1 MQPFTLLIKPS
12 GSDCNVDCTYCFYKS
27 RAPQVGTGRQRMSDE
42 VLEKLIKDY
51 LGLRF
56 QMSGFA
62 WQGGEP
68 TLMGLDFYRRAVEL
82 QKKYGVAGQEVG
94 NSLQTNALL
103 LDDAGWCRFLHA
115 NRFLVGIS
123 IDGPRELH
131 DHYRL
136 DLGGHGTWERVMRAI
151 DRCKEY
157 KVEFNTLTLIN
168 HLTADHPDEVF
179 DFLIGLGVRYLQFI
193 PCVELEPQATG
204 AGGQLLT
211 HDGPVKSQELTPK
224 TSRET
229 SETERTGGSLKAAGL
244 GDGGTTETQ
253 SHLPASPPCV
263 EGVPSSKRGQDARDT
278 TAVRPGLGTVGP
290 QCGRASELEAAAR
303 RVAEFSVTPKQ
314 YGDFLC
320 RIFDRWTQFGLQR
333 LSIRDFDSILGH
345 CLTGHHTICTFDRQ
359 CSQYLVIEHTGDVF
373 PCDFFVEPHRRLGNI
388 FETPLDQLAA
398 GAQKKAFARAKQSLA
413 DKCLI
418 CRYLALCRGGCTK
431 DRVTTAP
438 GGGTTPSYFCE
449 SYRQFFDY
457 ALPRFQQ
464 LAAQIRTGALVR
476 PPQLA

>member
-1 MQPFTLLIKPS
+1 MPAGACAGTKETSGRDEVTLPFRCLNVGVSALMQPFTLLIKPS
-12 GSDCNVDCTYCFYKS
+12 GSDCNVDCRYCFYKS
-27 RAPQVGTGRQRMSDE
+27 RAPQVGAGRQRMSDE

-82 QKKYGVAGQEVG
+82 QKKYAGAGQEVS

-103 LDDAGWCRFLHA
+103 LDNAAWCRFLHE

-151 DRCKEY
+151 DRCKEH

-168 HLTADHPDEVF
+168 HLTADHPDEIF

-193 PCVELEPQATG
+193 PCVELEAQT
-204 AGGQLLT
+204 
-211 HDGPVKSQELTPK
+211 V
-224 TSRET
+224 
-229 SETERTGGSLKAAGL
+229 GGSLKAESL
-244 GDGGTTETQ
+244 GDGGTTGAQ
-253 SHLPASPPCV
+253 CH
-263 EGVPSSKRGQDARDT
+263 
-278 TAVRPGLGTVGP
+278 P
-290 QCGRASELEAAAR
+290 QAALEAATRNIAD
-303 RVAEFSVTPKQ
+303 FSVTPQQ

-320 RIFDRWTQFGLQR
+320 RIFDRWVQFGPQR
-333 LSIRDFDSILGH
+333 LSIRDFDSILGY
-345 CLTGHHTICTFDRQ
+345 CLSGHHTICTFDRQ
-359 CSQYLVIEHTGDVF
+359 CSQYLVIEHSGDVF
-373 PCDFFVEPHRRLGNI
+373 PCDFFVEPPWRLGNI

-398 GAQKKAFARAKQSLA
+398 GAQKKAFARLKQGLTN
-413 DKCLI
+413 KCLV
-418 CRYLALCRGGCTK
+418 CRYLALCRGGCMK
-431 DRVTTAP
+431 DRVPVAP
-438 GGGTTPSYFCE
+438 GGGTTQSYFCE

-476 PPQLA
+476 PPQLT